1 MNYKKFTSNQGW
13 INFNY
18 PSNLINVEEE
28 EGTYLF
34 YTEDT
39 GSFRMTP
46 LKLEGKTDFDAEQYL
61 KDICDENNGEL
72 FTNQESLRYIFYIS
86 KSVDEDEDLTI
97 FNWIF
102 AIENKIVYCSYT
114 INTESSSQP
123 AIIVERK
130 EIENIIDNLEIK

>member
-18 PSNLINVEEE
+18 PSNLINVEED
-28 EGTYLF
+28 EGTYLL

-39 GSFRMTP
+39 GSFRITP

-61 KDICDENNGEL
+61 KDICNENNGEML
-72 FTNQESLRYIFYIS
+72 VNQESLSHVFYIS

-102 AIENKIVYCSYT
+102 AIEDKIVYCSYT
-114 INTESSSQP
+114 IDTQSSSQP
-123 AIIVERK
+123 AIITERK